1 MPPQPFLSGPAL
13 SLPRCLVWY
22 LNSFSPHASCTF
34 LLATRLLG
42 VCFICAILPHW
53 KALEHK
59 LLATLLN
66 RSACVGA
73 TFCTLA
79 LDWLEALMPCA
90 DLITHKQRSFSLW
103 WLNSLDVFQKSKF
116 TIPNFQINVNF
127 FLFLFTI
134 IMSFVG
140 ELLDVNIK
148 KEMSEEVMDLEAN
161 VSNIFSL
168 NLNMGAI
175 QEDRMT

>member
-1 MPPQPFLSGPAL
+1 M
-13 SLPRCLVWY
+13 
-22 LNSFSPHASCTF
+22 
-34 LLATRLLG
+34 ATRVLG
-42 VCFICAILPHW
+42 VCFVHAILPHW
-53 KALEHK
+53 KYLEHK

-66 RSACVGA
+66 RSAHVGA
-73 TFCTLA
+73 AFHTLA
-79 LDWLEALMPCA
+79 LDWLEALVPHA
-90 DLITHKQRSFSLW
+90 DLIASKQRSFSLW
-103 WLNSLDVFQKSKF
+103 QLNSLDIFQKIKIHYSKLMSIF
-116 TIPNFQINVNF
+116 SF
-127 FLFLFTI
+127 FLFTI
-134 IMSFVG
+134 VMLFVR